1 MIFVTVGTHEQS
13 FNRLIEAVDNLVR
26 DNQIVEP
33 VFMQIGYSTY
43 LPKYT
48 EYSKFLDFEK
58 MNHMI
63 ESADVIVTHGGPASF
78 LNAISSGKRPV
89 VVPRQ
94 LKFNEHVNNHQIEF
108 VEQIVQRNYPIDLVR
123 NIDDLM
129 PIINEN
135 KIKSGT
141 FVSQSQNE
149 KFIEMFSEVIKDIFN
164 DSKKL

>member
-43 LPKYT
+43 LPKYA

-63 ESADVIVTHGGPASF
+63 ESADIIVTHGGPASF

-94 LKFNEHVNNHQIEF
+94 LQFDEHVNNHQLEF
-108 VEQIVQRNYPIDLVR
+108 VEQIVQKNYPIDLVR

-135 KIKSGT
+135 KIKSET

>member
-26 DNQIVEP
+26 DNQIIEP

-94 LKFNEHVNNHQIEF
+94 LKFNEHVNNHQLEF
-108 VEQIVQRNYPIDLVR
+108 AEQIVQRNYPIDLVI

-129 PIINEN
+129 SVITEN
-135 KIKSGT
+135 KNQSKT
-141 FVSQSQNE
+141 FISQSHNE
-149 KFIEMFSEVIKDIFN
+149 KFIEKFSKVIKETLN